1 MNDLS
6 SAAARNGGGG
16 VTDEAVRE
24 VVLQA
29 MRLANLA
36 REEGLRLEVAPDAPI
51 FGADSPLDS
60 LGLVALL
67 LDIEDGLRAIGCDVV
82 LGDERA
88 MSQRRSPFRSV
99 RSLVGYI
106 TGSARE

>member
-1 MNDLS
+1 MNDLPS
-6 SAAARNGGGG
+6 AARNGG
-16 VTDEAVRE
+16 VTEEAVRE

-36 REEGLRLEVAPDAPI
+36 REEGSRLEVAADAPV

-88 MSQRRSPFRSV
+88 MSQRRSPFRNV
-99 RSLVGYI
+99 PSLVAYI
-106 TGSARE
+106 TGAGRG

>member
-1 MNDLS
+1 MNDLR
-6 SAAARNGGGG
+6 SATTRNGG
-16 VTDEAVRE
+16 VTEEAVRE

-36 REEGLRLEVAPDAPI
+36 REEGSRLEVAADAPV

-88 MSQRRSPFRSV
+88 MSQRRSPFRNV
-99 RSLVGYI
+99 PSLVAYI
-106 TGSARE
+106 TGAARE